1 MFACGCFKIKVCNKE
16 KISHIFKIL
25 LKSDNILVFKFINNS
40 WNSTTNFQITCEF
53 IYCKQN
59 TGKNPNGLV
68 YLLLW
73 LIVVLYALWIESVKY
88 QSKISSYFFCWLINN
103 GNHLKLFFF
112 FSLVN
117 FINIKS
123 VKSFFDTSQKIMNN
137 LIFICSSFNQITK
150 FFSKLIQSQENDSFP
165 KANNLLD
172 DIVVQM
178 KGAKSQELPH
188 FFLVFNPWFLFHF
201 CFG

>member
-53 IYCKQN
+53 IYCKQT

-123 VKSFFDTSQKIMNN
+123 VKSFFDTSRKIMNN

-150 FFSKLIQSQENDSFP
+150 FFSKLIQSQEKILFQ
-165 KANNLLD
+165 KQIICLMTLLFRWKEQKVKNYH
-172 DIVVQM
+172 I
-178 KGAKSQELPH
+178 
-188 FFLVFNPWFLFHF
+188 FF
-201 CFG
+201 